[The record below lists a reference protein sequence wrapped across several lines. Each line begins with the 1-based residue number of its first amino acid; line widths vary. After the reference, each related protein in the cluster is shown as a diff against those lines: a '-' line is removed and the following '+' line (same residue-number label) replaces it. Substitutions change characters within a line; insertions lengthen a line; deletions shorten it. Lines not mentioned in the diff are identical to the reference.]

1 MDYKVIMSE
10 RAQSQL
16 DQFIYYILIE
26 LGNEQAAGNVLA
38 DAYETKVRLSHVAGS
53 LRLCDNLR
61 LRALGYRVIHFE
73 CHKYLMVYRIEGNIV
88 YVEGI
93 YHELQDYENYIN

>member
-16 DQFIYYILIE
+16 DKFIYYILVE

-38 DAYETKVRLSHVAGS
+38 DADKTKERLSRVAGS
-53 LRLCDNLR
+53 LSLCDNLR
-61 LRALGYRVIHFE
+61 LRALGYRVIRFE
-73 CHKYLMVYRIEGNIV
+73 RHKYLMVYRIEGNIV